1 MSPTD
6 FISAAALIVALLS
19 FFVNRQTAKE
29 SQKLASESNQL
40 AGKALKKAEDANEIS
55 QRNLN
60 LSLFEKKNEAY
71 MKFNDIFSKYRYD
84 SKKYF
89 SSDYYGDLYKL
100 LDFKDNN
107 IFYIINVLPDC
118 KNGLNAV
125 KELISERNK
134 ILYKKQ
140 IEKAKINNNYCQFA
154 EDPNKL
160 EKILDELKSTID
172 GKKIEPQYMLANE
185 NFYNDLLE
193 IKKDNGKNYL
203 ETMQK
208 INELNEKITVLEKDI
223 TEKFNSCYTEMENSV
238 RLEE

>member
-19 FFVNRQTAKE
+19 FFVTRQTAKE

-71 MKFNDIFSKYRYD
+71 MKFNDIFAKYRDD
-84 SKKYF
+84 SKNYF
-89 SSDYYGDLYKL
+89 YSDYYDKLYEL

-107 IFYIINVLPDC
+107 IFYIITVLPDC

-125 KELISERNK
+125 KELISKRR
-134 ILYKKQ
+134 ILLSEKEKKVVNNHYL
-140 IEKAKINNNYCQFA
+140 EYAK
-154 EDPNKL
+154 DPNKMQVQIDSIK
-160 EKILDELKSTID
+160 KILDNNE
-172 GKKIEPQYMLANE
+172 IEPQYIVAHKQVYCE
-185 NFYNDLLE
+185 LLE
-193 IKKDNGKNYL
+193 IQKDNGKEYMKTIKESYKL
-203 ETMQK
+203 S
-208 INELNEKITVLEKDI
+208 NEITEIENQIK
-223 TEKFNSCYTEMENSV
+223 EKFNSCYAEMENSV
-238 RLEE
+238 RLEK